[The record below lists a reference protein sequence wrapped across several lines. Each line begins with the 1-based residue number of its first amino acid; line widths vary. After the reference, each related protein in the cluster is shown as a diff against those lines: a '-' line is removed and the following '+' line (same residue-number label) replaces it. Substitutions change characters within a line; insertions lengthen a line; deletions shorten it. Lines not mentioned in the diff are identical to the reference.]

1 MDKIEEQVIE
11 YMNAKFKWSK
21 DLPLEN
27 RTEVVHLYIKTR
39 GAFSNYRDYLLNEL
53 IDCRDI
59 YELELK
65 RHKANIND
73 WENEQ
78 IEQCIY
84 LSDIYDYMANQNR
97 KFWVETLDIIADEY
111 ETVGNVVNE
120 MNDDWLDFKGG
131 VLYVMDDCNEVV
143 FLYDLNDLW
152 DKYVYECSTG
162 ELFGLDYYEMVG
174 LV

>member
-39 GAFSNYRDYLLNEL
+39 GAFSDYRGYVMNEL

-78 IEQCIY
+78 IEVI
-84 LSDIYDYMANQNR
+84 
-97 KFWVETLDIIADEY
+97 VP
-111 ETVGNVVNE
+111 
-120 MNDDWLDFKGG
+120 
-131 VLYVMDDCNEVV
+131 
-143 FLYDLNDLW
+143 
-152 DKYVYECSTG
+152 
-162 ELFGLDYYEMVG
+162 
-174 LV
+174 